1 MIKSLFNGRTLLAI
15 IGLAI
20 VLGSVFYA
28 NYLSTKIAETEK
40 RKVETWVEAQRTLLN
55 TTSGSELDLAIKIS
69 TENNDIPIIETDDHD
84 TPTGN
89 FKNIDV
95 AKVDKD
101 TSYLYNKVKEY
112 KQQHEP
118 FILVIN
124 EAPRIINKYYY
135 GNSLLQ
141 NELKYFPVIQLLII
155 ALFIALLA
163 ASQKQANKNVQNRL
177 WVGMAKETAHQ
188 LGTPITSLTGWTE
201 LLKASAHTSATGVE
215 IEKDVERLKLISDR
229 FGKIGSHPPLEMHN
243 IVQAI
248 KDVVAYMQRIAGENI
263 VFEVNASAE
272 NIQANI
278 SPPLFDWVIENLLK
292 NALDAIDRKGKIT
305 IDIQQKEEKILIDI
319 ADTGKGIAY
328 KNQKKI
334 FEPGFTTK
342 KRGWGLGLALT
353 KRIVE
358 EYHKGK
364 IYIRHS
370 EPGNGTTFRIEIS

>member
-69 TENNDIPIIETDDHD
+69 TENNDIPIIETDEHD

-124 EAPRIINKYYY
+124 EAPRIVNKYYY

>member
-20 VLGSVFYA
+20 VLGSIFYS
-28 NYLSTKIAETEK
+28 NYLSKKIAETEK
-40 RKVETWVEAQRTLLN
+40 QKVETWVEAQRTLLN
-55 TTSGSELDLAIKIS
+55 TTSGGELDLAIKIS
-69 TENNDIPIIETDDHD
+69 SENADIPIIETDENDK
-84 TPTGN
+84 PTGN

-101 TSYLYNKVKEY
+101 TLYLYKKVEEF
-112 KQQHEP
+112 KQQHDP
-118 FILVIN
+118 FILAIS
-124 EAPRIINKYYY
+124 EAPRIVNKYYY
-135 GNSLLQ
+135 GNSMLQ
-141 NELKYFPVIQLLII
+141 NQLKYFPIIQLLVI
-155 ALFIALLA
+155 ALFIALLV

-201 LLKASAHTSATGVE
+201 LLKSNDDTSATGIE

-229 FGKIGSHPPLEMHN
+229 FGKIGSHPPLQMHN
-243 IVQAI
+243 IVQAVN
-248 KDVVAYMQRIAGENI
+248 DVATYMQRIAGENI
-263 VFEVNASAE
+263 VFEVNASSQ
-272 NIQANI
+272 NIQADI

-292 NALDAIDRKGKIT
+292 NALDAMNRKGKIS
-305 IDIQQKEEKILIDI
+305 IDIQQKEDKVFIDI

-328 KNQKKI
+328 KHLKKI